1 MLKSPLSTWTISWHL
16 GEMRQNYEKC
26 ILGDRCVLVPYRKEH
41 VDRYHKWML
50 DPDLL
55 ESTCSESLSIEEE
68 YEMQE
73 SWRDD
78 ATKCTFIILDR
89 DRVDGL
95 PDHGKESY
103 ILRNLPAM
111 VGDVN
116 LFLSDM
122 EQTEDSTPET
132 DDLSIPLG
140 RQAELDIMIAEK
152 QARGKGIGSE
162 ACRMMMWY
170 GAVELGLK
178 RFFCKINEDN
188 VASLSLFMKL
198 GFLQCAYAKCFK
210 QVEVEIRS
218 CPTEEM
224 ALVLRRVSGGSELS
238 TFNLND
244 QQNNH
249 GMPSF

>member
-1 MLKSPLSTWTISWHL
+1 
-16 GEMRQNYEKC
+16 
-26 ILGDRCVLVPYRKEH
+26 
-41 VDRYHKWML
+41 
-50 DPDLL
+50 
-55 ESTCSESLSIEEE
+55 
-68 YEMQE
+68 
-73 SWRDD
+73 
-78 ATKCTFIILDR
+78 
-89 DRVDGL
+89 
-95 PDHGKESY
+95 
-103 ILRNLPAM
+103 
-111 VGDVN
+111 
-116 LFLSDM
+116 
-122 EQTEDSTPET
+122 
-132 DDLSIPLG
+132 
-140 RQAELDIMIAEK
+140 MIAEK